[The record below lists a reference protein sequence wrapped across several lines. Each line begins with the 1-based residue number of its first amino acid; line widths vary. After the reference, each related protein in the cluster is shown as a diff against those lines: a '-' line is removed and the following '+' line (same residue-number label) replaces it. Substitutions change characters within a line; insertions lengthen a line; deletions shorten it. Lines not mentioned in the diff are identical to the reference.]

1 MKKQPENP
9 NDHKAKTPN
18 TKGREGQ
25 ARAFTSYDNAQKDTS
40 SPQKVRESQEPTA
53 QQQRL
58 KHSRDE
64 EQE

>member
-9 NDHKAKTPN
+9 NDHKVKTPN
-18 TKGREGQ
+18 TKGERQ
-25 ARAFTSYDNAQKDTS
+25 ACAYTSYDSAQKDTS